1 MIKILAISLGLS
13 VAASAAA
20 EAPVLT
26 PRETSIPFAA
36 NGGIRDFERES
47 DKSVLLRDRAGR
59 WYRATFLGTCP
70 RVGYGATLRFNT
82 DASGT
87 FDRFSSISS
96 GYGNCQVG
104 SVVRAEA
111 PRSKGGR

>member
-1 MIKILAISLGLS
+1 MIKILGL
-13 VAASAAA
+13 ALFMAMTGCATAQ
-20 EAPVLT
+20 APVS
-26 PRETSIPFAA
+26 PYETSIPFAA

-47 DKSVLLRDRAGR
+47 DKSVLLRDRSGR
-59 WYRATFLGTCP
+59 WYRATFVGTCP
-70 RVGYGATLRFNT
+70 RVGYGATLVYNT
-82 DASGT
+82 GPSGT

-96 GYGNCQVG
+96 EYGTCQVG